1 MLSALTKQ
9 QQTEYRQKGYIT
21 IQNFLTT
28 AEIEQLCAEC
38 DRLKAQPDLFFQHIP
53 EADVRRDINGNPVR
67 DRLDPVIHLS
77 SIIRELVHN
86 VSLKA
91 ILYSL
96 FKGEPTLFKDKV
108 IFKPPGTKGY
118 DLHQD
123 YAYWEQ
129 TGLPAHGV
137 LSVQVAIDSANAEN
151 GAIVLYPGL
160 HRSGRLPAPKNAL
173 SDVCISAV
181 EGVEPEVIATQPG
194 DILIFH
200 SLTPHLSGINHSSQ
214 ARRTL
219 YLSYNASRYGDFY
232 HSYYGNRLT
241 TSSLSM

>member
-1 MLSALTKQ
+1 MLSTLTKH
-9 QQTEYRQKGYIT
+9 QQTEYWQKGYTI

-28 AEIEQLCAEC
+28 AEIDQLYAEC
-38 DRLKAQPDLFFQHIP
+38 NRLEAQPDLFFQHIP
-53 EADVRRDINGNPVR
+53 EAAVRRDLNGNPVR

-77 SIIRELVHN
+77 SVIRELVN
-86 VSLKA
+86 NASLKA
-91 ILYSL
+91 ILHSI
-96 FKGEPTLFKDKV
+96 FEDEPTLFKDKV

-137 LSVQVAIDSANAEN
+137 LSVQVAIDSASAEN

-160 HRSGRLPAPKNAL
+160 HRSGRLPAPENA
-173 SDVCISAV
+173 SRDVCASAV
-181 EGVEPEVIATQPG
+181 EGVEPELIATQPG

-200 SLTPHLSGINHSSQ
+200 SLTPHLSGINHSSRS
-214 ARRTL
+214 RRTL
-219 YLSYNASRYGDFY
+219 YLSYNAKRYGDFY
-232 HSYYGNRLT
+232 RSYYGDRLT
-241 TSSLSM
+241 TSNIAT